1 MPDDSLFC
9 IMYFFNNYVTFL
21 FLKHDKIILQ
31 VKSISG
37 EKTMRRIFI
46 AVAVFIFSLGFFT
59 GCEDK
64 DASTIKN
71 NTYENAVKNG
81 DAVNL
86 QDEVENTKKPKAFID
101 SDDIEWVTVQGGLMI
116 YAKVLFPGHDDE
128 KIKRIVSMIN
138 SGTGKK
144 ESTKEEISVIHSGAR
159 PVGILFK
166 LRDGSKVCAWT
177 DYTSKSFK
185 DGWSASMLDDR
196 FVLEVLNNGE
206 DKYFTIFSKDVAGYI
221 RQGWETDMPRVNGI
235 SVSSESKKGEKR
247 TVLREGDTAVV
258 SGDGYTAKEVLI
270 SIQRNGNSKE
280 SYTVGKV
287 VPKFGQWEWRDV
299 VGRQCKT
306 LDGKTIV
313 LENDLYDITANAEEN
328 RTTAS
333 GVIDLRNK

>member
-1 MPDDSLFC
+1 
-9 IMYFFNNYVTFL
+9 
-21 FLKHDKIILQ
+21 
-31 VKSISG
+31 
-37 EKTMRRIFI
+37 MRRIFI
-46 AVAVFIFSLGFFT
+46 AVAVLIFSLGFFT

-64 DASTIKN
+64 DASTIKTKSTSAY
-71 NTYENAVKNG
+71 TYKNAVKHG

-86 QDEVENTKKPKAFID
+86 HDEVENTEEPKAFIN

-116 YAKVLFPGHDDE
+116 HAKVLFPGHDDE

-144 ESTKEEISVIHSGAR
+144 ESTKEEVGVIHSGAR

-166 LRDGSKVCAWT
+166 LKDGRKVCAWT

-196 FVLEVLNNGE
+196 FILDIENNGE

-221 RQGWETDMPRVNGI
+221 RKGWEADMPRVNEI

-247 TVLREGDTAVV
+247 TVLREGDTAV
-258 SGDGYTAKEVLI
+258 SGDGCTAKEVLV

-287 VPKFGQWEWRDV
+287 VPKFGQWEWTGV
-299 VGRQCKT
+299 IGRQCKT

-313 LENDLYDITANAEEN
+313 LENDLYDITANAEGN

-333 GVIDLRNK
+333 CVIDLRNK